1 MAISI
6 LIKFPISTVQY
17 ENSYM
22 LGIEMDYSATL
33 EARLRDD
40 SAFVESG
47 STDACLM
54 FIGTLNGDTVVQT
67 DGRDGIYDPLI
78 STKLKFNIVS
88 HNFPS
93 WLIEECDYYTD
104 VRCALAVLND
114 KNQWEEQWRGYLWGN
129 TLNSVV
135 VDDYIVTPVFALDEI
150 GMTKYL
156 KVYNTI
162 GQYGKSRKLWNYFAY
177 YKSLNDSYFGHIY
190 QFMELVYSSDAI
202 YWDCPYCLH
211 DSNNDELVDFLSIL
225 NFDSYGYV
233 YQDEENDKLTW
244 RDLFYDVCQYLGV
257 TFAVGSHGST
267 ANDEYLIET
276 PESKTRN
283 DNYTRIRHNND
294 SVTATT
300 TTSGGN
306 WTTIVP
312 NEKVDADFNITLE
325 PPKYKGVKIKSEV
338 KRYVTHDYLDD
349 EENEPFDKD
358 RYCLAKWARRD
369 GGGGSGTDVYFPNT
383 LYRKL
388 YYLKQS
394 DKENKYVEY
403 YQHDKM
409 NEKDNHVTLYNAGY
423 FDSNN
428 SGLTA
433 IDYGANAMLDKIGW
447 MNTRHGAVPIKFG
460 ELNFRNEMENEQLT
474 NYICLINNTFF
485 NAYWEPAYTF
495 SGTPYSVTAD
505 TPTTAWTPNPLFFL
519 PQEFDDRQEL
529 FCKFKP
535 FSSHEIRHNTEK
547 HYLQIQIDANI
558 LDENRGRLAWNSGN
572 TVSYVMSGTNMCI
585 FPSLSTEYD
594 YNDDSMVYPL
604 GGNQQAHYKH
614 YNTISD
620 SNYENSGYND
630 FEPQL
635 YIQAHIG
642 DYYLGSGG
650 YFIQSGATYQRPDY
664 FPLPLFSQSV
674 DYSDYLIIGNYGY
687 ELKDNTYGVLKSL
700 GEPKGNE
707 YRVIDCGNI
716 NYAYIN
722 QLPMNGVLEINVLGP
737 MPPFIELNRRHTFKN
752 SNVYTL
758 LSNVKFS
765 YTDEAEI
772 LGKPSNYEESDTYD
786 TLSKTK
792 VMDEITY
799 NLTTPQYEG
808 LFYNCFQYTD
818 KNEKNM
824 DVILN
829 AKKFYKQGSQQIGAS
844 MEYWG
849 VESMANYVAPS
860 PMKVNFSM
868 RFDGLTDRNLLW
880 NNHLLIDDMTE
891 TPYMY
896 EVTEKTIYINRNI
909 IKYKADRV
917 YDDPWRDMSKQP
929 NQPSHA
935 TVPVDN
941 NEYDQ

>member
-17 ENSYM
+17 EDDYM

-33 EARLRDD
+33 EARLRED
-40 SAFVESG
+40 STFVESG

-54 FIGTLNGDTVVQT
+54 FEGLLNGDTIVQT

-78 STKLKFNIVS
+78 SSKLKFNLVS

-93 WLIEECDYYTD
+93 WLMEECDYYTD
-104 VRCALAVLND
+104 VRCALAF
-114 KNQWEEQWRGYLWGN
+114 KNEKGQWEEQWRGYLWGN
-129 TLNSVV
+129 TLNSRV
-135 VDDYIVTPVFALDEI
+135 VDDYIVTPLFAIDEI

-190 QFMELVYSSDAI
+190 QFMELAYSSDAI
-202 YWDCPYCLH
+202 LWDSPYCLH
-211 DSNNDELVDFLSIL
+211 DVNNTELVDFLSIL

-233 YQDEENDKLTW
+233 YQDDENDKLTW
-244 RDLFYDVCQYLGV
+244 HDLFYDVCQYFGV
-257 TFAVGSHGST
+257 TFSVGSHGST
-267 ANDEYLIET
+267 ANDTYLLET
-276 PESKTRN
+276 PEAKTRN
-283 DNYTRIRHNND
+283 ENYTRVRHNNE

-300 TTSGGN
+300 TSSAGT

-312 NEKVDADFNITLE
+312 NEKVNADFNITLE
-325 PPKYKGVKIKSEV
+325 PSKYKGVKVKSEV
-338 KRYVTHDYLDD
+338 KRYEAHDYLND
-349 EENEPFDKD
+349 EDNKPFDENK
-358 RYCLAKWARRD
+358 YCLAKWASRED
-369 GGGGSGTDVYFPNT
+369 GGGSGTDVYFQNT

-394 DKENKYVEY
+394 DNENKYVEY
-403 YQHDKM
+403 FQHDKM
-409 NEKDNHVTLYNAGY
+409 DEKDNHVTLFNAGY
-423 FDSNN
+423 FDSANTN
-428 SGLTA
+428 YSGIT
-433 IDYGANAMLDKIGW
+433 YGANAMLDKVGW

-460 ELNFRNEMENEQLT
+460 ELNFRHEMENEQLS
-474 NYICLINNTFF
+474 NYICLINNTFY
-485 NAYWEPAYTF
+485 NAYWQP
-495 SGTPYSVTAD
+495 PYIINGSSTAE
-505 TPTTAWTPNPLFFL
+505 TPTTAVTPNPLFFL
-519 PQEFDDRQEL
+519 PQQFDDRQET

-547 HYLQIQIDANI
+547 HFLQIQIDANI

-572 TVSYVMSGTNMCI
+572 TAVYVLSGSNMCV

-594 YNDDSMVYPL
+594 YNDDSLVHPI
-604 GGNQQAHYKH
+604 GGNQSAHYKH

-620 SNYENSGYND
+620 SNYKDSGYND
-630 FEPQL
+630 IEPQL

-674 DYSDYLIIGNYGY
+674 QYSDYLIIGNYGY
-687 ELKDNTYGVLKSL
+687 ELTNNTYGTLKST
-700 GEPKGNE
+700 EQPKSDQ
-707 YRVIDCGNI
+707 YRTIDCGNI
-716 NYAYIN
+716 NYAYID

-737 MPPFIELNRRHTFKN
+737 MPPFIELNGRHTFKN

-765 YTDEAEI
+765 YTDEAE
-772 LGKPSNYEESDTYD
+772 LFGKPNDYEESDTYD

-799 NLTTPQYEG
+799 NLTTPQYDG

-829 AKKFYKQGSQQIGAS
+829 ARKFYRQGSPQYGSS

-849 VESMANYVAPS
+849 VESMANYVAPA
-860 PMKVNFSM
+860 PMKVDLSM
-868 RFDGLTDRNLLW
+868 RFNGMTDRNLLW

-896 EVTEKTIYINRNI
+896 MVTEKTIYVNRNI

-917 YDDPWRDMSKQP
+917 YDDPWRDMTKQP
-929 NQPSHA
+929 NQPSHQ
-935 TVPVDN
+935 TVPIEN
-941 NEYDQ
+941 NEYEQ